1 MNSILVLLKTFFVSP
16 CQWSV
21 AFCKFYARN
30 YDVDQKELL
39 KRPAASNIKYW
50 KFNKRNHVS
59 LKVLFIRAELKEAK
73 KVEKDV
79 KSASDSDNEG
89 KKGADAAVDVK
100 KDKPKEVDKVKEPVE
115 DFDSDIE
122 EEENVAERPR
132 AVHQKLSIQ
141 ELREHYDI
149 YEACDDRI

>member
-1 MNSILVLLKTFFVSP
+1 MKGKGMMTTYFV
-16 CQWSV
+16 
-21 AFCKFYARN
+21 
-30 YDVDQKELL
+30 DLTEDKELVERSYRDEPVNSEQIVEFMEADEDVAE
-39 KRPAASNIKYW
+39 KKY
-50 KFNKRNHVS
+50 
-59 LKVLFIRAELKEAK
+59 
-73 KVEKDV
+73 KD
-79 KSASDSDNEG
+79 SGFGSQG
-89 KKGADAAVDVK
+89 HL
-100 KDKPKEVDKVKEPVE
+100 EVDKVKEPVE